1 MVSSRLHIS
10 VLVTESLSTKENHEL
25 GLKTKQKQKGSSFSN
40 YNNQKSSFHL
50 SHVQVCK
57 TTKKREKKQTA
68 MPYSFHSF
76 NNPCL
81 TGAAYSSSEQRS
93 RGNTQVLH
101 QSGFEFI
108 RHTVGRMARKQCG
121 LPRALDHISHTL
133 CAPPTTSSSIK
144 RYHSF
149 DVPGCYYITS
159 HHITSL
165 RSIDTDSRGKQ
176 YTLHIKTN
184 TRTPEK

>member
-1 MVSSRLHIS
+1 
-10 VLVTESLSTKENHEL
+10 
-25 GLKTKQKQKGSSFSN
+25 
-40 YNNQKSSFHL
+40 
-50 SHVQVCK
+50 
-57 TTKKREKKQTA
+57 

-93 RGNTQVLH
+93 RGNTRVLH

-176 YTLHIKTN
+176 YALHIKTN